1 MEELEDDHVA
11 DYQGDRDYRRSPY
24 HEPRRPFGEQTH
36 HEERARQRLGDE
48 GLVERL
54 VEFRG
59 ILLNQRLQV
68 PEYEVSQA
76 QDHQSPRYPAGTPT
90 YGVGQEQTEDEG
102 GEEASQSRGRLLPT
116 HHLVRDEHREP
127 LTPQHQVR
135 CCPHHDQSRQHRGDK
150 HATVAAQGT
159 RQPWRLHCRTP
170 REWPFAPTEPPLR
183 SSAPFKMGDQ
193 SVVSLPYIRRMAR

>member
-1 MEELEDDHVA
+1 MQELEEDHVA
-11 DYQGDRDYRRSPY
+11 GYQGDRDCRCSPY
-24 HEPRRPFGEQTH
+24 YEPRRPSGEQTY
-36 HEERARQRLGDE
+36 HEESAHQCLGDE
-48 GLVERL
+48 GLVQRL

-76 QDHQSPRYPAGTPT
+76 QDHQSSRYPACTPT
-90 YGVGQEQTEDEG
+90 YSVSQEQSEYEG

-135 CCPHHDQSRQHRGDK
+135 CCPRHDEGRQHRGDK

-159 RQPWRLHCRTP
+159 RQAW
-170 REWPFAPTEPPLR
+170 
-183 SSAPFKMGDQ
+183 
-193 SVVSLPYIRRMAR
+193 